1 MRRMDRTLKRREAG
15 EMGNKILSQ
24 INASILVNA
33 IYAMQG
39 YPAMLIS
46 NLLAPIAIIIVVT
59 LVSQGA
65 LVGVAVSG
73 ALSTAFVGGG
83 LSLQAYLSHLKNDFK
98 LQDMVVSSPTSA
110 AVYLLG
116 MAISELI
123 FQIPS
128 IVVLLVLA
136 FFFVHVTLS
145 AAAALEI
152 FGVLLL
158 LYVFSVVLGFFLST
172 LSSDIIQSWA
182 FIGILSILMTTIPPV
197 YYPIAYI
204 PLPWR
209 YIAYI
214 SPTTYAAGIV
224 QSVFGYPTNIAIDW
238 AVLIG
243 LTLILFVVAMKKN
256 RWRDV

>member
-1 MRRMDRTLKRREAG
+1 
-15 EMGNKILSQ
+15 MGSKILSQ
-24 INASILVNA
+24 IYASILVNA

-46 NLLAPIAIIIVVT
+46 NLLAPISIIIVVT
-59 LVSQGA
+59 LVSHGS
-65 LVGVAVSG
+65 LIGEAVSG
-73 ALSTAFVGGG
+73 ALITAFVGGG
-83 LSLQAYLSHLKNDFK
+83 LSLQADLAHLKNDFK

-110 AVYLLG
+110 WVYLFG

-128 IVVLLVLA
+128 IIILLILA
-136 FFFVHVTLS
+136 FFFVHATLL
-145 AAAALEI
+145 AAVEVFA
-152 FGVLLL
+152 VLLI

-172 LSSDIIQSWA
+172 LSSDILQSWA
-182 FIGILSILMTTIPPV
+182 FIGILSILLTTIPPV
-197 YYPIAYI
+197 YYPITYI

-224 QSVFGYPTNIAIDW
+224 QSSLGYLPSSASNVALDW
-238 AVLIG
+238 AVLIV
-243 LTLILFVVAMKKN
+243 LCMILFAVAIKKN
-256 RWRDV
+256 RWRDI

>member
-1 MRRMDRTLKRREAG
+1 
-15 EMGNKILSQ
+15 MGNKILSQ

-33 IYAMQG
+33 VYAMQG

-46 NLLAPIAIIIVVT
+46 NLLAPISIIIVVT
-59 LVSQGA
+59 LVSRGA
-65 LVGVAVSG
+65 LIGEAVAG
-73 ALSTAFVGGG
+73 ALITAFVGGG
-83 LSLQAYLSHLKNDFK
+83 LSLQADLAHLKNDFK

-128 IVVLLVLA
+128 IVILLVLA
-136 FFFVHVTLS
+136 FFFVHGTLF
-145 AAAALEI
+145 AAIEI

-197 YYPIAYI
+197 YYPITYI
-204 PLPWR
+204 PMPWR

-224 QSVFGYPTNIAIDW
+224 QSVLGYLPPGASNIAIDW

-243 LTLILFVVAMKKN
+243 LSLILFAVAMKKN
-256 RWRDV
+256 RWRDI